1 MIRGAAKKSA
11 GKKRSTAKPRRSGL
25 LEIAVEELGT
35 RITRGDY
42 DVGAPLPIES
52 ALSGELDVG
61 RNVVRE
67 AVKVLGG
74 KGLLKT
80 GPRVGTRVRPH
91 ADWNLLDPQVIAW
104 TARSAAS
111 FEPLLRDLT
120 EVRRLFEP
128 AAAGFA
134 ASRATRR
141 EAADLLAA
149 VEAMEESVEDPQK
162 SLEAD
167 LDFHRILLAAAHNSV
182 LASFQNV
189 ISALLRA
196 DFEVAMRRPGAYAD
210 SIGKHRE
217 VAEAIA
223 DRAATRARRAAE
235 ELIDENWQDVEN
247 VLSAK
252 SKGSRGR
259 PRPRARRK

>member
-1 MIRGAAKKSA
+1 MNRAPAKKPA
-11 GKKRSTAKPRRSGL
+11 ARPKRSAPARRRSGL
-25 LEIAVEELGT
+25 LERAVDELGA

-42 DVGAPLPIES
+42 APAASLPIES
-52 ALSGELDVG
+52 ELVEQLEVG

-67 AVKVLGG
+67 AVKVLAG
-74 KGLLKT
+74 KGLVRT
-80 GPRVGTRVRPH
+80 GPRVGTRVRAR
-91 ADWNLLDPQVIAW
+91 ADWNLLDPDVIAW
-104 TARSAAS
+104 TARSSAA
-111 FEPLLRDLT
+111 FEPMLRDLT

-128 AAAGFA
+128 AAAEFA

-149 VEAMEESVEDPQK
+149 VEAMEEAVGDPER

-167 LDFHRILLAAAHNSV
+167 LEFHRILLGSAHNVV

-196 DFEVAMRRPGAYAD
+196 DFEIAQRLPGAFAD
-210 SIGKHRE
+210 SVGRHRQ

-223 DRAATRARRAAE
+223 DRAAARARRGAE
-235 ELIDENWQDVEN
+235 TLIDENWQDVES
-247 VLSAK
+247 VLSK
-252 SKGSRGR
+252 KKRTGRGR
-259 PRPRARRK
+259 PRRK